1 METSP
6 SKAAYR
12 FATAVIFLFPTLI
25 LVFFPADGLGIGLLA
40 LAGLVVAWR
49 KRGRSQFSREE
60 KLLCFSVGVFFA
72 AALLTTLL
80 GGINGEGVKK
90 LEKFAHLLLFIPAY
104 VFLRW
109 AGVNQKALWYGLV
122 AGAAV
127 AFVVAIF
134 EVWGQPSHIRAR
146 GVTHPIIFG
155 DLALLMGTMSLAG
168 LGWFRSQGRW
178 QIGLPIA
185 AAVMGI
191 LASFLAQARGGWVA
205 VPFLTM
211 ILLWFT
217 RAHVPL
223 WQRWAA
229 IGLLSVLLIAA
240 YLIPATGVK
249 NTIDRTVTNISGYLE
264 SDITDEVR
272 TTSIGTRFEMWQAAW
287 RIYIDNPVV
296 GVGWGHYKERA
307 QTLVDAGVRNESA
320 AYWGH
325 PHNQFLSAMANGGTF
340 ALIALLLLFSIP
352 ATLFANLVNQDIS
365 PSVQRLALAGLLLIV
380 AYAAFGLSEA
390 IFERIRPVSFFAFYL
405 AVISSAIYNR
415 VTAIQQGA
423 AERKQSLSAII
434 IAKDEADRI
443 GSCLE
448 SVAGWAD
455 EIIVLDSGSTDG
467 TVEIARRY
475 TDKVFQ
481 TDWPGYGPQKQRA
494 LEKAGC
500 DWVLSIDA
508 DEQVTPELRRDI
520 DAALGE
526 EPACIAYRLPWA
538 VVIYGKRL
546 DFGRSARAP
555 LRLFRREGAR
565 FSSDQVHETVMLPE
579 GKIGKLQGRLLHFT
593 HRDFGHALHKNA
605 QYAWLGAQKRFDKGY
620 RGGGLP
626 GAFLRAVW
634 TFILIYILRLGFLD
648 GRVGFLMAALY
659 SQNSF
664 NKYAGLWTLRRQ
676 AALRKSDSGNRQ
688 PYRQR

>member
-1 METSP
+1 MEPSP

-12 FATAVIFLFPTLI
+12 FATAVIFLFPALI

-40 LAGLVVAWR
+40 LAGLVVGWR
-49 KRGRSQFSREE
+49 KRGCSQFSREE
-60 KLLCFSVGVFFA
+60 KLLCFSVGVFFTA
-72 AALLTTLL
+72 AVLTTLL
-80 GGINGEGVKK
+80 GGIDGEGIKK

-104 VFLRW
+104 IFLRW

-134 EVWGQPSHIRAR
+134 EVWDQPSHIRAR

-155 DLALLMGTMSLAG
+155 DLALLMGAMSLAG
-168 LGWFRSQGRW
+168 LGWFKSQGRW

-185 AAVMGI
+185 AAVMGL

-211 ILLWFT
+211 ILLWFA
-217 RAHVPL
+217 RAHVPV

-229 IGLLSVLLIAA
+229 IGLLSMLLIAA

-249 NTIDRTVTNISGYLE
+249 NTIDRTVTNISGYLH

-272 TTSIGTRFEMWQAAW
+272 TTSIGGRFEMWQAAW
-287 RIYIDNPVV
+287 QIYVNNPVV
-296 GVGWGHYKERA
+296 GVGWGHYKEQA

-325 PHNQFLSAMANGGTF
+325 PHNQFLSAMANGGTI
-340 ALIALLLLFSIP
+340 ALIALLLLFLIP

-365 PSVQRLALAGLLLIV
+365 PFVQRLALAGLLLIV

-405 AVISSAIYNR
+405 AVISSAIYSR

-475 TDKVFQ
+475 TDKVFR

-555 LRLFRREGAR
+555 LRLFRRKGAR

-676 AALRKSDSGNRQ
+676 AALRKSDSGNR
-688 PYRQR
+688 